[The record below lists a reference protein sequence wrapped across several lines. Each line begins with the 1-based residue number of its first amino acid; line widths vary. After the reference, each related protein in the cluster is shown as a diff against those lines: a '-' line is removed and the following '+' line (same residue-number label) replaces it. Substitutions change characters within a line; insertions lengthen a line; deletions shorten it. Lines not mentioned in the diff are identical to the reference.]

1 MFNKS
6 QLFFLIFFLF
16 SIQLSIGQ
24 NNTNSPYTRYGYGEL
39 IDSHSGE
46 QKGMGGVALGFRK
59 GSSINT
65 INPASYSA
73 VDTMNFMFDVGLSGL
88 LTRFS
93 EQGNHKNTFNSNLE
107 YVTMQF
113 PISNSIGFSAG
124 LLPYSFSGYNFTQ
137 SDSIEIAGNPSGQ
150 YARYSKS
157 FIGSGG
163 ISQVYG
169 GLGFKFLDHISVGVN
184 AYYMFGEVS
193 NSRINT
199 FSNSGFASSTQQN
212 SIIVSNFRFR
222 YGLQLYNTFA
232 DKHEITLGAIYEV
245 KAPFNGSFKQINLS
259 VPADT
264 LNFDN
269 DFDMPTTLGVGLQYN
284 LDNRLSVG
292 IDYTMQQWADARYF
306 GVTDS
311 LRNRSKL
318 SVGGEYIPNP
328 RGNSYLDR
336 VRYRAGFNISDPYY
350 KIPGVAPVKNFG
362 ISFGVG
368 LPLRTSKTMVN
379 ATVEYGKSGDA
390 SLFRED
396 YFKFTFNAT
405 FNESWFFKRKL

>member
-6 QLFFLIFFLF
+6 QLFFLIIFLF

-39 IDSHSGE
+39 IDAHSGE
-46 QKGMGGVALGFRK
+46 QKAMGGVALGFRK

-73 VDTMNFMFDVGLSGL
+73 VDTMNFMFDFGFSGL
-88 LTRFS
+88 LSRFS
-93 EQGNHKNTFNSNLE
+93 EQGNYKNTFNSNLE

-113 PISNSIGFSAG
+113 PITKSLGFSAG
-124 LLPYSFSGYNFTQ
+124 LLPYSFSGYDFTQ

-150 YARYSKS
+150 YARYTKN

-169 GLGFKFLDHISVGVN
+169 GLGYNFLNHISVGVN

-193 NSRINT
+193 NTRIIDY
-199 FSNSGFASSTQQN
+199 SNGGFDDSNQKN
-212 SIIVSNFRFR
+212 SIMISNFRFR

-232 DKHEITLGAIYEV
+232 DKHEVTLGAIYEM
-245 KAPFNGSFKQINLS
+245 KAPFNGSFQQINIS
-259 VPADT
+259 IPSDT
-264 LNFDN
+264 LNYDN
-269 DFDMPTTLGVGLQYN
+269 DFDMPTTYGLGLHYN
-284 LDNRLSVG
+284 LENRLSVG
-292 IDYTMQQWADARYF
+292 IDYTMQQWADTRYF

-328 RGNSYLDR
+328 RGNNYLDR

-350 KIPGVAPVKNFG
+350 KIPGFAPVKNFG

-368 LPLRTSKTMVN
+368 LPLRTSKTMLN
-379 ATVEYGKSGDA
+379 ASVEYGKSGDA